1 MMKNTM
7 YNVITLY
14 IIIFLKGECNINAT
28 DKDKRT
34 PLIICV
40 SQGHTRIMEV
50 LIAAS
55 KSLSFSFISFS
66 FFLSPCLLAFYNL
79 YVNGYT

>member
-1 MMKNTM
+1 M

-50 LIAAS
+50 LIAAC
-55 KSLSFSFISFS
+55 KSLSIS
-66 FFLSPCLLAFYNL
+66 LSLCLSVSVCLSLHN
-79 YVNGYT
+79 